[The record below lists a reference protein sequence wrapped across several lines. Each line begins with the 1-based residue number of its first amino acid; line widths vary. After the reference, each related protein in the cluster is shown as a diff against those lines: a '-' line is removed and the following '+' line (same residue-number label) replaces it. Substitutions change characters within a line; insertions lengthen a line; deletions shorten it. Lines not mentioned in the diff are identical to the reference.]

1 MELRD
6 GLKARLDTIA
16 GLVAHDVIPQV
27 VVPPCAIIVPRRGS
41 FEETM
46 GRGGDP
52 ARYFFEIWLFAPS
65 GDFPSGQNILDRY
78 LAATSTG
85 GVFGAI
91 AADRTLGGRAIT
103 AFVDGYR
110 EYEVR
115 DYSNIQ
121 VLTTTVDVEVW
132 SS

>member
-1 MELRD
+1 MEIRD
-6 GLKARLDTIA
+6 GLRDRLQSIA
-16 GLVAHDVIPQV
+16 GLVSHDVIPQV
-27 VVPPCAIIVPRRGS
+27 VVPPCAIVVPRRGS
-41 FEETM
+41 YEETM

-52 ARYFFEIWLFAPS
+52 ARYFFEIWLFAES
-65 GDFPSGQNILDRY
+65 GDFPSGQNYLDKL

-91 AADRTLGGRAIT
+91 AADRTLGGWAIT
-103 AFVDGYR
+103 TFVDTFR

-115 DYSNIQ
+115 EYANLQI
-121 VLTTTVDVEVW
+121 LTTTLDVEVW